1 MPTQKSI
8 NPYAGFLVG
17 WSILMDFIH
26 SNGQLFV
33 CSAVLFSSFP
43 SVPAYV
49 RALNLLIIATIIDVV
64 EDIKYKKVNAPLSNE
79 K

>member
-33 CSAVLFSSFP
+33 VQPFFSAAF
-43 SVPAYV
+43 
-49 RALNLLIIATIIDVV
+49 LL
-64 EDIKYKKVNAPLSNE
+64 YRLMCGL
-79 K
+79 